1 MILFEHGLYCRIRQL
16 SLMIHSCWNSM
27 FDHCS
32 SCYGTMAPSWHNQ
45 GTNTTLSYVCFLSNE
60 NPYNC
65 LYTIR
70 FCVGFCWSGEVRGHD
85 VTVAYIN
92 VHIRT
97 VYYYVCMFILPY
109 YHIYLQLFTSL
120 HMFLLVQKPLP
131 NSLTFKHLE
140 DAAAVVAT
148 GQLPNLLSELNV
160 TLASPD
166 VVLEVGEKNT
176 IEWVWTVGTPS
187 NWWFFRCF

>member
-32 SCYGTMAPSWHNQ
+32 SCYGTMAPAWQNQ

-85 VTVAYIN
+85 ITVVICYIYRETMY
-92 VHIRT
+92 I
-97 VYYYVCMFILPY
+97 YVQYIIMFVCSY
-109 YHIYLQLFTSL
+109 YHIIIYIYTCFCWS
-120 HMFLLVQKPLP
+120 
-131 NSLTFKHLE
+131 
-140 DAAAVVAT
+140 
-148 GQLPNLLSELNV
+148 
-160 TLASPD
+160 
-166 VVLEVGEKNT
+166 KNHCPT
-176 IEWVWTVGTPS
+176 RWPS
-187 NWWFFRCF
+187 NIWRMPLRWWPRGSCPTCCRNSTWPWRLQM

>member
-1 MILFEHGLYCRIRQL
+1 
-16 SLMIHSCWNSM
+16 
-27 FDHCS
+27 
-32 SCYGTMAPSWHNQ
+32 
-45 GTNTTLSYVCFLSNE
+45 
-60 NPYNC
+60 
-65 LYTIR
+65 
-70 FCVGFCWSGEVRGHD
+70 
-85 VTVAYIN
+85 
-92 VHIRT
+92 
-97 VYYYVCMFILPY
+97 MFILPY

-176 IEWVWTVGTPS
+176 IEWV
-187 NWWFFRCF
+187 